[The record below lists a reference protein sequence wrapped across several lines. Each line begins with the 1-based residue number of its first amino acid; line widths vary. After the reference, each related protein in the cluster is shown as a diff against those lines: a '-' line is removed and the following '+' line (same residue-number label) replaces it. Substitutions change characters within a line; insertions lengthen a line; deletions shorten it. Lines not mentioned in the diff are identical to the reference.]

1 MYRRKTRPNIPQQ
14 QSAAQTAPLPAP
26 SARWSALAKA
36 VHIGI
41 NSRDLRKEFARSGDP
56 YKFFTCPQSQI
67 MLLPRAPAG
76 AAPDLL
82 KDQQQRLRKE
92 SQQGS

>member
-41 NSRDLRKEFARSGDP
+41 NSRDLRKEFARSGRDP
-56 YKFFTCPQSQI
+56 YVPGEGRRPCRVARDEG
-67 MLLPRAPAG
+67 LGGLPRIPEEA
-76 AAPDLL
+76 L
-82 KDQQQRLRKE
+82 
-92 SQQGS
+92 